1 MITNM
6 ILSAS
11 GWRKVF
17 AKSGNEQDT
26 SPSIGQ
32 ENKAISVFAAEVFAN
47 YIKNTSAK
55 ETPIVI
61 LGMDSRPTG
70 KEIADAAV
78 KSLVQNGISVKCAG
92 IIAAPEIMAY
102 SRNAD
107 GFMYIS
113 ASHNPIGH
121 NGIKFGL
128 NTGGVLNAEENA
140 KLTAQFKERCE
151 SENAVEEA
159 ISILKSAPN
168 KKIEEIYEAM
178 PYTKIEALAAYKK
191 FLLWTI
197 SGTQSSEKQNELFSI
212 IKSETKNT
220 DSARKIGVVC
230 DMNGSARAA
239 SVDEK
244 FFTENGIS
252 FYAIHNTPGEIA
264 HEIIPESENLVF
276 LAAEM
281 ERLQKEGKTDAI
293 LGYMPDCDG
302 DRGNIVYWDEKAGRA
317 TILKA
322 QEVFS
327 LSVLAELS
335 YAKWINK
342 QNANFKSAVAVN
354 CPTSM
359 RIDEI
364 ATTLGAKVFRAEVG
378 EANVVSCAQE
388 KRAAGYNVRI
398 FGEGSNG
405 GTITHP
411 SSVRDPL
418 NTVFAIIKL
427 LSIKELYK
435 NWCDLTGAFYSDDFS
450 LTDILDTLPKYTT
463 TGVSE
468 SRAVL
473 HIATKDHSLLKSR
486 FQNVFQNEWTLKKD
500 ELYEKYKILYWEC
513 VITNGTKETRRVT
526 DFSKSG
532 RGGLK
537 IVFYDEENIPVAF
550 IWMRG
555 SGTEPVFRI
564 LCDVKGDNPEME
576 RFLLQWETQMLTVA
590 DGRTL

>member
-1 MITNM
+1 M

-17 AKSGNEQDT
+17 AESGNEQDT
-26 SPSIGQ
+26 SSSIGQ

-78 KSLVQNGISVKCAG
+78 KSLVQNGIFVKCAG

-388 KRAAGYNVRI
+388 KRAAGYDVRI

-576 RFLLQWETQMLTVA
+576 RFLLKWETQMLTVA

>member
-1 MITNM
+1 M

-17 AKSGNEQDT
+17 AESGNEQDT

-55 ETPIVI
+55 ESPIVI

-388 KRAAGYNVRI
+388 KRAAGYDVRI

-590 DGRTL
+590 DGQTL

>member
-17 AKSGNEQDT
+17 AESGNEQDT
-26 SPSIGQ
+26 SSSIGQ

-388 KRAAGYNVRI
+388 KRAAGYDVRI

-590 DGRTL
+590 DGQTL

>member
-17 AKSGNEQDT
+17 AESGNEQDT

-55 ETPIVI
+55 ESPIVI

-78 KSLVQNGISVKCAG
+78 KSLIQNGISVKCAG

-388 KRAAGYNVRI
+388 KRAAGYDVRI